1 MEWNRG
7 YRDDPNWGGSI
18 ILAPWQLYRTYGDTD
33 MMRTYYPNMQR
44 YLDYLSS
51 RADGHIV
58 GEGLGDWIALDTDT
72 PLTLVGTQAYYRLT
86 TTLAEVAKAIGE
98 NDDAA
103 RYSDLAG
110 QIRDAFNATFFDSAA
125 GDYGPGNQASNGLAL
140 DAGLVP
146 AGDEERV
153 LANLIGSIRV
163 DDNHLEVGEVALP
176 AILKTLAAHGRDDVI
191 YDLATQTTFPSYG
204 YLVKMGSTSMPEAWT
219 GMTKSGAQNHYMLA
233 ALDDWFWS
241 ELGGIEQAQDSV
253 AWHDL
258 VISPAVVGDLRE
270 ARASY
275 RTPQGLVTSSWTR
288 SSTGLQLDVEVPG
301 NTTATIRVPLDRLG
315 GASTQVIAN
324 WGLKPIRVDDRY
336 ATFAAGSGSWTFRAT
351 ARH

>member
-1 MEWNRG
+1 
-7 YRDDPNWGGSI
+7 
-18 ILAPWQLYRTYGDTD
+18 

-44 YLDYLSS
+44 YLDYVSS
-51 RADGHIV
+51 RADGHLV

-72 PLTLVGTQAYYRLT
+72 PLSLVGTQSYYRLT
-86 TTLAEVAKAIGE
+86 TTLAEVAETLGK

-103 RYSDLAG
+103 RYSHLAG
-110 QIRDAFNATFFDSAA
+110 QIRDAFNASFFDSAT

-146 AGDEERV
+146 ARDEERV
-153 LANLIGSIRV
+153 LANLVDSIRE
-163 DDNHLEVGEVALP
+163 DDNHLAVGEVALP

-191 YDLATQTTFPSYG
+191 YDLATQTSFPSYG
-204 YLVKMGSTSMPEAWT
+204 YLVKTGSTSMPEAWT

-241 ELGGIEQAQDSV
+241 GLGGIEQTEDSV

-258 VISPAVVGDLRE
+258 TISPAVVGDLRSAE
-270 ARASY
+270 ASY
-275 RTPQGLVTSSWTR
+275 RTPQGLVSTSWTR
-288 SSTGLQLDVEVPG
+288 SSTKLQLDVEVPG

-315 GASTQVIAN
+315 GASAKVTATG
-324 WGLKPIRVDDRY
+324 GLKPIRVDDRY